1 MLAPCY
7 NQGQRTRSMNTDI
20 EHLQQEIERSYDRS
34 LLLGVLGFFAVV
46 VFAVLF
52 PFAAESAPYWFFG
65 LATTLLLTVVM
76 LVYRIRTEPLR
87 SAVIAAELAEAAI
100 RSSRDLFTQ
109 VYKNSPV
116 PYLLVHPDGTIDS
129 CNTAAVRLFKV
140 PEDQLLEQN
149 IFTYLTSHRA
159 EHLDIVRE
167 RLAHGIA
174 LSNEEFTIVTAAADT
189 PAWVLLSL
197 FFFTDVRQRRLG
209 LLTLVDVTKQKE
221 IDIAKSEFVSLAS
234 HQLRTPIAGMRWN
247 TELLMYDTG
256 YPLPPEQQQKAQ
268 RLLKSIDRL
277 SALVDDFLNVSR
289 FELGDLSANPGVV
302 DVRSFIDDLVTEQQV
317 PITNKGIVLELPAPE
332 QLDLRVVTDGKLLGM
347 IVTNFLVNAIKY
359 TPRGGTV
366 SIGVRK
372 DADTLA
378 FTVADTGIGVPV
390 SEQRRLFTKMFRASN
405 AERQITDGTGLGLY
419 IAKRAAQVLRGHVS
433 FTSGE
438 GVGSAFT
445 VTIPLE
451 VVL

>member
-1 MLAPCY
+1 
-7 NQGQRTRSMNTDI
+7 MNTDR
-20 EHLQQEIERSYDRS
+20 EQLHREIERSYDRA
-34 LLLGVLGFFAVV
+34 LLLGVVGFFAVV
-46 VFAVLF
+46 VFAVLYPF
-52 PFAAESAPYWFFG
+52 PDQSAPYWFFG
-65 LATTLLLTVVM
+65 LATALLVAVVS
-76 LVYRIRTEPLR
+76 LIYRVRTGPLQA
-87 SAVIAAELAEAAI
+87 AVQAAELAEVAI

-116 PYLLVHPDGTIDS
+116 PYLLVQPDGTIDS
-129 CNTAAVRLFKV
+129 CNTAAVRLFRTH
-140 PEDQLLEQN
+140 EDQLVEQN
-149 IFTYLTSHRA
+149 IFTYLSSARPAHV
-159 EHLDIVRE
+159 DIVRE

-174 LSNEEFTIVTAAADT
+174 LSNEEFEVVTNQ
-189 PAWVLLSL
+189 PESQVWVLLSL
-197 FFFTDVRQRRLG
+197 FFFTDVRQRQLG

-256 YPLPPEQQQKAQ
+256 YPLPPEQQHKAQ
-268 RLLKSIDRL
+268 RLLRSIDRL

-289 FELGDLSANPGVV
+289 FELGDLAANPGVV
-302 DVRSFIDDLVTEQQV
+302 DVRSFIEDLVTEQQSV
-317 PITNKGIVLELPAPE
+317 VASKGITLELPSAA
-332 QLDLRVVTDGKLLGM
+332 QLDMRIVTDSKLLGM

-359 TPRGGTV
+359 TPAGGTV
-366 SIGVRK
+366 RVGVKR
-372 DADTLA
+372 DTDTLA
-378 FTVADTGIGVPV
+378 ITVADTGIGIPV
-390 SEQRRLFTKMFRASN
+390 AEQRRLFTKMFRASN

>member
-1 MLAPCY
+1 
-7 NQGQRTRSMNTDI
+7 MNSDR
-20 EHLQQEIERSYDRS
+20 EQLVREIERSFDRS
-34 LLLGVLGFFAVV
+34 LLLGVVGFFAVV

-52 PFAAESAPYWFFG
+52 PFTGDSAPYWFFV
-65 LATTLLLTVVM
+65 LATALVLAVVA
-76 LVYRIRTEPLR
+76 LIYRVRTGPLR
-87 SAVIAAELAEAAI
+87 AAVDAADMAEVAI

-129 CNTAAVRLFKV
+129 CNTAAVRLFRTH
-140 PEDQLLEQN
+140 EEQLVEQN
-149 IFTYLTSHRA
+149 IFNFLTSARV

-174 LSNEEFTIVTAAADT
+174 LSNEEFEVVTREQESR
-189 PAWVLLSL
+189 AWVLLSL

-268 RLLKSIDRL
+268 RLMKSIERL

-289 FELGDLSANPGVV
+289 FELGDLVASPGVV
-302 DVRSFIDDLVTEQQV
+302 DLRTLIEDVVTEQQSV
-317 PITNKGIVLELPAPE
+317 VAHKGIVVMLPQPE
-332 QLDLRVVTDGKLLGM
+332 QLSLRVVTDGKLLSM
-347 IVTNFLVNAIKY
+347 IVTNFFVNALKY
-359 TPRGGTV
+359 TPNGGTV
-366 SIGVRK
+366 TVGVKR
-372 DADTLA
+372 DNDTLA
-378 FTVADTGIGVPV
+378 ITVADTGIGIPV
-390 SEQRRLFTKMFRASN
+390 AEQRRLFSKMFRASN
-405 AERQITDGTGLGLY
+405 AQRQITDGTGLGLY